1 MTWTIRSVL
10 TWAKGY
16 LHAKGSD
23 SPRLDAEVL
32 VAHVLGKSRLDL
44 YLDMDRPLSDEE
56 LASYRILLKR
66 RSECEPIAYILGHRE
81 FYSHD
86 FIVGRDVLIPRPET
100 EILVEKAVEAAP
112 KDSEV
117 FEIGVGSGAV
127 IISILLERPDLAGYG
142 NDIDRAALAVAG
154 ENARKHGVP
163 DRLRL
168 FAGDTCRGLSK
179 RFHTIV
185 VNPPYISLAQKT
197 MLKGDVHLFEPEH
210 ALFAGNDGL
219 DIIREIIAQV
229 KACLFPGGRLIME
242 IGYDQK
248 DAVEQMVRAAE
259 DLDLLLWVKDLAGID
274 RAVIVERM
282 HG

>member
-1 MTWTIRSVL
+1 VAWTIRSVL

-32 VAHVLGKSRLDL
+32 LAHVLGKGRIDL
-44 YLDMDRPLSDEE
+44 YLDMDRPLGDEE
-56 LASYRILLKR
+56 LASYRVLLKR
-66 RSECEPIAYILGHRE
+66 RSESEPIAYILGHKE

-86 FIVGRDVLIPRPET
+86 FIVGRNVLIPRPET
-100 EILVEKAVEAAP
+100 EILVEKAVELAP
-112 KDSEV
+112 KDSDV

-127 IISILLERPDLAGYG
+127 IISILLERPELTGYG
-142 NDIDRAALAVAG
+142 NDVDSAALAVAG
-154 ENARKHGVP
+154 ENARKHGVS
-163 DRLRL
+163 DRLHL
-168 FAGDTCRGLSK
+168 FAGDTCKALSK

-185 VNPPYISLAQKT
+185 VNPPYIALPQKSA
-197 MLKGDVHLFEPEH
+197 LKGDVRLYEPGH

-242 IGYDQK
+242 VGYDQK
-248 DAVEQMVRAAE
+248 DAVEQMVRAAK
-259 DLDLLLWVKDLAGID
+259 DLNLLLWIRDLAGID
-274 RAVIVERM
+274 RAVILERT